1 MPKILHRK
9 KLRKYCW
16 RRFNIIVYLP
26 RLGFKSR
33 PFDFIPAFRHNGAQQ
48 HDESSAKYL
57 PSNQKQYS
65 AQCGSQYCQDVLSL
79 VEIFAEGGNF
89 PACCR
94 VPVGKQNIL
103 TLDTLLIKEN

>member
-1 MPKILHRK
+1 MPKILYRK
-9 KLRKYCW
+9 KVRKYCW

-26 RLGFKSR
+26 RLGFKSK
-33 PFDFIPAFRHNGAQQ
+33 PFDFIPAFRHTGAQQ
-48 HDESSAKYL
+48 NDESSAKHL

-65 AQCGSQYCQDVLSL
+65 TQCGSQYCQDVLSY

-89 PACCR
+89 PACCL

-103 TLDTLLIKEN
+103 TLDALLIK

>member
-33 PFDFIPAFRHNGAQQ
+33 PFDFIPAFRYTGDQQ
-48 HDESSAKYL
+48 QLQNIYL
-57 PSNQKQYS
+57 PTKNNTVHSVAVNIAKMCFHFRR
-65 AQCGSQYCQDVLSL
+65 AV
-79 VEIFAEGGNF
+79 V
-89 PACCR
+89 CR
-94 VPVGKQNIL
+94 
-103 TLDTLLIKEN
+103 